1 MRTGEHSFVGG
12 PMEFVPG
19 SESRMSVS
27 GEGFIK
33 QDESSR
39 STAVPAES
47 ARSSPR
53 SAGPDVL
60 RAIAILLVMLWHV
73 PRPARL
79 EALEGLRM
87 FSWTGVDLFFVL
99 SGFLIGT
106 QLLTPIAQDRRP
118 SLPEFYLKRSFRIL
132 PAFLFMLAL
141 YEFVPV
147 LSEDTTIQPTWRF
160 LTFTMNFGLDYRVT
174 GAFTH
179 AWSLCVEEHFY
190 LMLPALAIL
199 LSRLRWRGW
208 TLLVAGVLLCG
219 GMILRA
225 VLWIPLGEAA
235 AAGDIAFTPEYLKA
249 IYYPTYC
256 RLDGLIFGVLLA
268 AYRCFH
274 PEHWRRYAD
283 PRLTLVLGL
292 VCIVASGFL
301 FHFPS
306 TPFVGGPGLSF
317 AGAVF
322 GYPLFSLGCALLL
335 SSSLSW
341 ERLFPTWRLP
351 GAATIAMISYSLYLS
366 HKMTSHAVQLLLSP
380 ESLTGS
386 QGLVVYYASGI
397 AGGAVLWWLIERPS
411 LHLRDRL
418 LLKRRGRV
426 RPTPG
431 N

>member
-1 MRTGEHSFVGG
+1 
-12 PMEFVPG
+12 
-19 SESRMSVS
+19 
-27 GEGFIK
+27 
-33 QDESSR
+33 
-39 STAVPAES
+39 
-47 ARSSPR
+47 
-53 SAGPDVL
+53 
-60 RAIAILLVMLWHV
+60 
-73 PRPARL
+73 
-79 EALEGLRM
+79 M

-118 SLPEFYLKRSFRIL
+118 SLREFYLKRSFRIL
-132 PAFLFMLAL
+132 PAFLFVLAL
-141 YEFVPV
+141 YEFAPV
-147 LSEDTTIQPTWRF
+147 LSEDTTMQPTWRF
-160 LTFTMNFGLDYRVT
+160 LTFTMNFGLDFRAT

-190 LMLPALAIL
+190 LILPALALL
-199 LSRLRWRGW
+199 LSGLRWRGW
-208 TLLVAGVLLCG
+208 TLLIAGVLLCG

-225 VLWIPLGEAA
+225 LLWIPLGEAA
-235 AAGDIAFTPEYLKA
+235 ANGNFAFTPEYLTA

-283 PRLTLVLGL
+283 PRLTLCLGL
-292 VCIVASGFL
+292 ACIFASGFL

-306 TPFVGGPGLSF
+306 ARFVGGPALSF
-317 AGAVF
+317 VGAVF

-335 SSSLSW
+335 SASLSW
-341 ERLFPTWRLP
+341 EQLFPTWRVP
-351 GAATIAMISYSLYLS
+351 GAAVIAMISYSLYLS

-386 QGLVVYYASGI
+386 QGLVIYYASSI
-397 AGGAVLWWLIERPS
+397 AGGAVLWWLIERPF
-411 LHLRDRL
+411 LRLRDRL
-418 LLKRRGRV
+418 LLKRQVCV

>member
-1 MRTGEHSFVGG
+1 
-12 PMEFVPG
+12 
-19 SESRMSVS
+19 MSVS
-27 GEGFIK
+27 GEGIIK
-33 QDESSR
+33 QDECSR

-292 VCIVASGFL
+292 ACIVASGFL

>member
-199 LSRLRWRGW
+199 LGRLRWRGW

-256 RLDGLIFGVLLA
+256 RLDGLIFGFLLSA
-268 AYRCFH
+268 FRCFH

-292 VCIVASGFL
+292 ACIVASGFL

>member
-1 MRTGEHSFVGG
+1 V
-12 PMEFVPG
+12 
-19 SESRMSVS
+19 SVT
-27 GEGFIK
+27 GEGFT
-33 QDESSR
+33 QTNAGSR
-39 STAVPAES
+39 WTEVLVES
-47 ARSSPR
+47 AGSRPR
-53 SAGPDVL
+53 SAGPDLL

-79 EALEGLRM
+79 DALEGLRA

-106 QLLTPIAQDRRP
+106 QLLTPIARDQRP
-118 SLPEFYLKRSFRIL
+118 SLREFYLKRSFRIL
-132 PAFLFMLAL
+132 PAFLFVFAL
-141 YEFVPV
+141 YKLVPV
-147 LSEDTTIQPTWRF
+147 LSEGDAMQPTWRF

-174 GAFTH
+174 DAFTH

-190 LMLPALAIL
+190 LLLPALALL

-208 TLLVAGVLLCG
+208 TLLIAGLLLCG

-225 VLWIPLGEAA
+225 LLWLPLGEAA
-235 AAGDIAFTPEYLKA
+235 AADANFSFVPEYVKA

-283 PRLTLVLGL
+283 PRLTLCLGM

-306 TPFVGGPGLSF
+306 APFVGGPGLSF

-335 SSSLSW
+335 SASLSW
-341 ERLFPTWRLP
+341 ERFFPTWQVP
-351 GAATIAMISYSLYLS
+351 GAAMIAMISYSLYLS
-366 HKMTSHAVQLLLSP
+366 HKMTSHAVHSLLSP
-380 ESLTGS
+380 ESLVGA
-386 QGLVVYYASGI
+386 QGFLIYYAACI
-397 AGGAVLWWLIERPS
+397 AGGALLWWLIERPF
-411 LHLRDRL
+411 LRLRDRL
-418 LLKRRGRV
+418 LLKKQA
-426 RPTPG
+426 
-431 N
+431 

>member
-1 MRTGEHSFVGG
+1 
-12 PMEFVPG
+12 
-19 SESRMSVS
+19 MSVS
-27 GEGFIK
+27 GEGLPK
-33 QDESSR
+33 QDEWSP

-47 ARSSPR
+47 ALSRTR

-73 PRPARL
+73 PRAARL
-79 EALEGLRM
+79 DVLEGLRT

-106 QLLTPIAQDRRP
+106 QLLTPIAQDRQP
-118 SLPEFYLKRSFRIL
+118 SLREFYLKRSLRIL

-141 YEFVPV
+141 YEFAPA
-147 LSEDTTIQPTWRF
+147 LSEDTTMQSAWRF
-160 LTFTMNFGLDYRVT
+160 LTFTMNFGLDFRAT

-190 LMLPALAIL
+190 LVLPALAIL
-199 LSRLRWRGW
+199 VSGLRWRGW
-208 TLLVAGVLLCG
+208 TLLIAGALLCG
-219 GMILRA
+219 GMTLRA
-225 VLWIPLGEAA
+225 LLWIPLGEAA
-235 AAGDIAFTPEYLKA
+235 ADGSIAFVPEYVKA

-283 PRLTLVLGL
+283 PRLTLGLGL
-292 VCIVASGFL
+292 ACILAAGFL
-301 FHFPS
+301 FYFPS
-306 TPFVGGPGLSF
+306 TPFVGGPGLTF

-335 SSSLSW
+335 SASLSW
-341 ERLFPTWRLP
+341 ERFFPNWRVP

-366 HKMTSHAVQLLLSP
+366 HKMTSHVVQSLMSP
-380 ESLTGS
+380 ESLTGV
-386 QGLVVYYASGI
+386 QGLVIYYVSGI
-397 AGGAVLWWLIERPS
+397 AGGTVLWWLIERPF
-411 LHLRDRL
+411 LRLRDWL
-418 LLKRRGRV
+418 LLKREVGGG
-426 RPTPG
+426 PPS
-431 N
+431 

>member
-1 MRTGEHSFVGG
+1 
-12 PMEFVPG
+12 
-19 SESRMSVS
+19 MSIS
-27 GEGFIK
+27 GEEFTK
-33 QDESSR
+33 QNEWSR
-39 STAVPAES
+39 SAAASVVS
-47 ARSSPR
+47 ALSRPR

-79 EALEGLRM
+79 DALEGLRM

-106 QLLTPIAQDRRP
+106 QLLTPIAHGRRP

-141 YEFVPV
+141 YEFAPV
-147 LSEDTTIQPTWRF
+147 LSEDTTMQPTWRF
-160 LTFTMNFGLDYRVT
+160 LTFTMNFGLDFRVT

-190 LMLPALAIL
+190 LLFPALALL

-208 TLLVAGVLLCG
+208 TLLIAGVLLCG

-225 VLWIPLGEAA
+225 LLWIPLGEAA
-235 AAGDIAFTPEYLKA
+235 AAGDFGFTAEYLKA

-283 PRLTLVLGL
+283 PRLTLCLGL
-292 VCIVASGFL
+292 ACILASGFL
-301 FHFPS
+301 FHFPPA
-306 TPFVGGPGLSF
+306 PFVGGPGLSF

-335 SSSLSW
+335 SASLSW
-341 ERLFPTWRLP
+341 ERFFPTWRIP
-351 GAATIAMISYSLYLS
+351 GAAMIAMISYSLYLS

-380 ESLTGS
+380 ESMAGT
-386 QGLVVYYASGI
+386 QGLIIYYASSI
-397 AGGAVLWWLIERPS
+397 AGGAVLWWLIERPF
-411 LHLRDRL
+411 LRIRDRL
-418 LLKRRGRV
+418 LLKRQVGV
-426 RPTPG
+426 RQPLR